1 MLPAFKL
8 SKASSGFVMLMMA
21 FSCTPGRIL
30 GSLLMFEMATRN
42 ELTSLGFSN
51 IAPLK
56 PTIRGERER
65 EKCYVS

>member
-1 MLPAFKL
+1 
-8 SKASSGFVMLMMA
+8 
-21 FSCTPGRIL
+21 
-30 GSLLMFEMATRN
+30 MFEMATRN

-65 EKCYVS
+65 SVTYLNRGSVNVTYKTMQESTPKRTHDRIVIN